1 MGPFIF
7 QGCNLCVVLRLTRRG
22 DECPGGAENER
33 HRLQRCT
40 CAKRWLESLGDVR
53 LPGRSD
59 LANEKFF
66 GIILSLKLIGTAIAD
81 DPELS
86 MAIIEIRGTRQQSY
100 FREKDWVG
108 GVRIKKI
115 LRNRLIVDYGKKEV
129 NVAMLQSLPG
139 ENETSAFASAP
150 MADQGSV
157 ERTASFRLAGNRESI
172 AGRVTGRQNF
182 VHLDRTEVETSLAD
196 VDQAHC
202 MLKKM
207 VLFAKLQLWI

>member
-1 MGPFIF
+1 M
-7 QGCNLCVVLRLTRRG
+7 
-22 DECPGGAENER
+22 
-33 HRLQRCT
+33 
-40 CAKRWLESLGDVR
+40 ESLGDVR

-157 ERTASFRLAGNRESI
+157 ERTASFRLAGNRLPEESP
-172 AGRVTGRQNF
+172 AGK
-182 VHLDRTEVETSLAD
+182 TSCIWTARRWRLPWPMSIRRI
-196 VDQAHC
+196 VC
-202 MLKKM
+202 
-207 VLFAKLQLWI
+207 